1 MMICIDA
8 GHGGPDPGCSNGQYL
23 EKDFT
28 LILAKLLESKLHEK
42 APSIEVIL
50 TRDSD
55 NYISLQDR
63 VNIANSNECQLF
75 VSIHINA
82 GSTTATGIETLVY
95 LTSGDTGR
103 LALNVH
109 KALINATGAVDRGV
123 KTRTDLYVLKNT
135 KMPAI
140 LIECGFI
147 VADLAKLLNK
157 EYQNKIV
164 NGIIAGLC
172 QTLGVNI
179 MNDKNSIEILHE
191 KGIINDVE
199 YWKNA
204 VKCVNYL
211 QELLDNMADFVIKL

>member
-1 MMICIDA
+1 MMVCIDA
-8 GHGGPDPGCSNGQYL
+8 GHGGRDPGCSNGQYL

-28 LILAKLLESKLHEK
+28 LILAKLLETKLHEK
-42 APSIEVIL
+42 SPSIEVIL
-50 TRDSD
+50 TRGSD
-55 NYISLQDR
+55 NYISLEDR
-63 VNIANSNECQLF
+63 VKIANSNGCQVFISL
-75 VSIHINA
+75 HINA

-109 KALINATGAVDRGV
+109 KALIKETGAVDRGV
-123 KTRTDLYVLKNT
+123 KMRTDLYVLKNT

-147 VADLAKLLNK
+147 VADVVKLLDK

-164 NGIIAGLC
+164 TGIVSGLC
-172 QTLGVNI
+172 QTLGVTI
-179 MNDKNSIEILHE
+179 MADKNSIEILHE
-191 KGIINDVE
+191 KGIINDVA
-199 YWKNA
+199 YWSDA

-211 QELLDNMADFVIKL
+211 QELLDNMANFVLKL